1 MTESTVTVNGV
12 PVASAFPQPAHIN
25 VHIHQESVLTQLL
38 KAGGSL
44 KKLLS
49 RTRNTASSKA
59 RINHD
64 QLALGVTQ
72 LLLGV
77 VSCALGVFL
86 YFGPYIELRGS
97 GCAFWAGAVA
107 IVAGVGAIVHE
118 KNQGKFSCCVS
129 GLLTLAGVA
138 TALAAVFLCVNSLTW
153 QSDGFFYIDS
163 VCERPTPSTATE
175 YNWRRSISYD
185 SDWRELECR
194 SYMQMLMNLFL
205 AIRALLLAVCVLQVI
220 VSLASL
226 GVGLRSLCGQG
237 SQSLVE
243 EGSEKKLLG
252 ENSEPP
258 SPSKEK
264 TMVNINL

>member
-118 KNQGKFSCCVS
+118 KNQGKFS
-129 GLLTLAGVA
+129 
-138 TALAAVFLCVNSLTW
+138 
-153 QSDGFFYIDS
+153 
-163 VCERPTPSTATE
+163 
-175 YNWRRSISYD
+175 
-185 SDWRELECR
+185 
-194 SYMQMLMNLFL
+194 NLFL